1 MMLFLYLNT
10 SLRGQGIRCC
20 QSTNKSLFDSSHTS
34 TAMKHSE
41 AAVLTVA
48 DLADLFT
55 EDTEPLEW
63 ISALGSSLGTYQVKQ
78 TGEKGSSR
86 FTQRWQIL
94 HIPLFLYKHPDVMKR
109 ISKNYFKKS
118 LMDDDYK
125 FLTCWILTQFR
136 ADAFAS
142 LVIVVSYWS
151 NLFSCVCLSHLVR
164 CVHLCATS
172 LHLQMDWTTLR
183 HSHNIQEIKV
193 CEWRVVRLLL
203 PDFFV
208 PSFYCVVKKMKQEE
222 RHWFVLT
229 SDINSL
235 LLFYNWSER
244 LSRDFFGRAI
254 DLKLFHCWNKAT
266 QFGLTMAPILF
277 ARQKEAQCADCW
289 KLIL

>member
-1 MMLFLYLNT
+1 MNL
-10 SLRGQGIRCC
+10 
-20 QSTNKSLFDSSHTS
+20 STG
-34 TAMKHSE
+34 
-41 AAVLTVA
+41 
-48 DLADLFT
+48 LFT
-55 EDTEPLEW
+55 E
-63 ISALGSSLGTYQVKQ
+63 GYQVKQ

-94 HIPLFLYKHPDVMKR
+94 HIPLFLYKHPDVTKW

-172 LHLQMDWTTLR
+172 LYLQMDWTTLR

-208 PSFYCVVKKMKQEE
+208 PSFYCVVLKNEAGRTALICAHLWHK
-222 RHWFVLT
+222 LT
-229 SDINSL
+229 FTL
-235 LLFYNWSER
+235 LQ
-244 LSRDFFGRAI
+244 
-254 DLKLFHCWNKAT
+254 LK
-266 QFGLTMAPILF
+266 
-277 ARQKEAQCADCW
+277 W
-289 KLIL
+289 KTVAGFLRPGNRP